1 MPMSFIQLRD
11 VSFRYE
17 TQKNYLF
24 KNVSFTVGDGEKLA
38 IIGPNGS
45 GKTTL
50 AKLILKEL
58 IPIKGEIIYPKVE
71 IKIGYLKQDFEHNS
85 SKIVFAECQQVFKRL
100 LEIRKKMRDLA
111 GKMSVANEEL
121 EVITEQYGKLQDE
134 FLHNDGYQMN
144 NNIKSILF
152 GLGFSYDQLYQPYN
166 KLSGGEKT
174 RVELAKM
181 LLQKP
186 DMLILDEPTNHLDI
200 QAIEWLEDFL
210 RKYENAMILISHDRL
225 FIDRIADKIV
235 DLRRGKANLYHTNYS
250 EYLRIRQE
258 EESFQ
263 LKKYLERQRKI
274 NQLKEVARKR
284 RQWAESF
291 QKQTRPEGGGYV
303 FEMITNPAKSMMKKA
318 KAVEKR
324 IEYLTEVDKIEKPW
338 QEKERKIDFQIDIL
352 TGKMVF
358 SAVNISKKFSSKIVF
373 HKLNLSLYSGDK
385 LVVTGRNGSGKTT
398 LLKIIAKLLKN
409 DDGQVYYGS
418 KIKIGYYAQEHEQL
432 PIEMPVL
439 DHLLSLNKDE
449 TFVRTIM
456 GCLKIERE
464 QIYQKISTLSVGE
477 RSKVALAS
485 ILVVKN
491 NVLILDEPTNHLDLD
506 TREILENAL
515 ADYPGTI
522 VFVSHDRYFIKKI
535 ATRKF
540 DLDKM

>member
-1 MPMSFIQLRD
+1 MIDDEFVFAHRERGLTPDAPSIRGTAQNPDVFFQAREAVNSYYTACPDIVQKAMDKYAGLTGRQYHLFDYVGAPDAERVIMILGSAAQTAQDTVEYLLGQDEKVGVLKVHLYRPFSMKHFVESLPKTVKSIAVLDRTKEPGAIGDPLYLDVCTAFIGKDELPKILAG
-11 VSFRYE
+11 RYGLGSKE
-17 TQKNYLF
+17 FSPGMIKSVFDNMD
-24 KNVSFTVGDGEKLA
+24 NVPGYFLKKYEKL
-38 IIGPNGS
+38 
-45 GKTTL
+45 
-50 AKLILKEL
+50 
-58 IPIKGEIIYPKVE
+58 V
-71 IKIGYLKQDFEHNS
+71 
-85 SKIVFAECQQVFKRL
+85 
-100 LEIRKKMRDLA
+100 
-111 GKMSVANEEL
+111 
-121 EVITEQYGKLQDE
+121 
-134 FLHNDGYQMN
+134 
-144 NNIKSILF
+144 
-152 GLGFSYDQLYQPYN
+152 
-166 KLSGGEKT
+166 
-174 RVELAKM
+174 
-181 LLQKP
+181 
-186 DMLILDEPTNHLDI
+186 
-200 QAIEWLEDFL
+200 
-210 RKYENAMILISHDRL
+210 ILISHDRL

-358 SAVNISKKFSSKIVF
+358 SAVNISKKFNSKIVF

-464 QIYQKISTLSVGE
+464 QVYQKISTLSVGE